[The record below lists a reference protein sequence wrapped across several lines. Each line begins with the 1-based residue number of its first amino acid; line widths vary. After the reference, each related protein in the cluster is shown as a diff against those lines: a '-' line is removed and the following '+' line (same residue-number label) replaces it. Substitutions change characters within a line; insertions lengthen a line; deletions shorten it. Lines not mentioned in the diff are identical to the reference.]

1 MPRWLNAA
9 IGMLMLL
16 YPAAVYFGLRYLEPR
31 WIAAALAG
39 LLAARLALAGQ
50 RWMRQAAW
58 AGLAFAAFAVWS
70 NQVLTLRFYPVAVNA
85 AMLAIFGVSLLRPP
99 SLIERLARLQTPDL
113 PAAGV
118 IYTRRVTALW
128 CGFFVLNGTAAL
140 VTALYAS
147 FEVWSLY
154 NGLIAYLLMGLLLL
168 GEYGVRRRAGW
179 RG

>member
-1 MPRWLNAA
+1 MSRWFNAA
-9 IGMLMLL
+9 VGILMLL

-39 LLAARLALAGQ
+39 LLALRLVLAGQ
-50 RWMRQAAW
+50 RWIRQAAW

-85 AMLAIFGVSLLRPP
+85 AMLVIFGLSLLHPP

-118 IYTRRVTALW
+118 VYTRRVTVVW
-128 CGFFVLNGTAAL
+128 CGFFVLNGAAAL
-140 VTALYAS
+140 ATALYAS

-154 NGLIAYLLMGLLLL
+154 NGLIAYLLMGLLFA
-168 GEYGVRRRAGW
+168 GEYGVRRRAAW